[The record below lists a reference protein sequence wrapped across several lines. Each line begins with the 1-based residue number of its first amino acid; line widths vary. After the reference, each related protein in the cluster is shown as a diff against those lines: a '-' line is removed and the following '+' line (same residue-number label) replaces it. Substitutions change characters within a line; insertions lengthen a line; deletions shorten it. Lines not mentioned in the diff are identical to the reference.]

1 MGASLSSVISLADL
15 TPRQSQAHGASTPPT
30 FLAVPWLVHLPAIW
44 LSRGLIQVAMFIF
57 RTCGF
62 GPYHCEGILI
72 TTMPNLQTIKARYSR
87 PSDYCSLLPSNP
99 YLEAGFDSLIPQP
112 ISKPVSLLA
121 IILSIPTTQCLFAT
135 YCLPHNTFNEYYP
148 CQQRLPEWRPNQPQ
162 QSRQSSRPPKLKR
175 ATRCTGDRAQVGTSV
190 SVTIITC
197 SCNII
202 RLLHLPI
209 TQKEVRRR
217 QGDL

>member
-1 MGASLSSVISLADL
+1 MWLRALPLRRYTYNHHAQPPNHQGSLRQTVGLLLSSSI
-15 TPRQSQAHGASTPPT
+15 
-30 FLAVPWLVHLPAIW
+30 
-44 LSRGLIQVAMFIF
+44 
-57 RTCGF
+57 
-62 GPYHCEGILI
+62 
-72 TTMPNLQTIKARYSR
+72 
-87 PSDYCSLLPSNP
+87 
-99 YLEAGFDSLIPQP
+99 QP
-112 ISKPVSLLA
+112 IPRSWLRLTNTSAHQQTGLA
-121 IILSIPTTQCLFAT
+121 ACHILSIATTQCLCAT